1 MFKRKSY
8 IGLFIIILIFS
19 LWFIPRINNR
29 VNDDRVSDSSRT
41 KEISQSSKLSFI
53 NLNGESRKV
62 PEFVFQNQDNRY
74 VTNEDFS
81 GKVYV
86 AEFFFTSCPSI
97 CIEMNQNMKVLDELY
112 GNRDDF
118 GIASFTIDPEND
130 TPTTLKKYSELID
143 VKSKNWHFLTGDKK
157 DIYELSNNG
166 FNIFSSINEAVDGG
180 FEHQGFFALIDKN
193 GYIRSRVNDYGTPLV
208 YYSGIT
214 NVNESV
220 QGIDMIKEDIEKLL
234 KEDYGKK

>member
-8 IGLFIIILIFS
+8 IALFIIIIIFS
-19 LWFIPRINNR
+19 FWFIPRINNR
-29 VNDDRVSDSSRT
+29 VNDNRVSDSSRT

-74 VTNEDFS
+74 VTNEDFL

-97 CIEMNQNMKVLDELY
+97 CIEMNQNMKILDEEF
-112 GNRDDF
+112 GGRDDF
-118 GIASFTIDPEND
+118 GIASFTIDPVND
-130 TPTTLKKYSELID
+130 TPVVLKEYAERLNVISQ
-143 VKSKNWHFLTGDKK
+143 NWHFLTGKID
-157 DIYELSNNG
+157 DVYELSNSG
-166 FNIFSSINEAVDGG
+166 FNIFAGVNPAVAGG

-193 GYIRSRVNDYGTPLV
+193 GYIRSRKDSNGNPIV
-208 YYSGIT
+208 YYLGIE
-214 NVNESV
+214 NPSADK
-220 QGIDMIKEDIEKLL
+220 QGIDMIKEDIRKLL
-234 KEDYGKK
+234 KNG

>member
-1 MFKRKSY
+1 MKKYSY
-8 IGLFIIILIFS
+8 IGISFIVLVIGIIVFPKIMDRIENHSINDTKRLS
-19 LWFIPRINNR
+19 L
-29 VNDDRVSDSSRT
+29 SD
-41 KEISQSSKLSFI
+41 KLSFI
-53 NLNGESRKV
+53 KLDGENRKV
-62 PEFVFQNQDNRY
+62 EDFLFLNQDSLLIG
-74 VTNEDFS
+74 NEDFK

-86 AEFFFTSCPSI
+86 AEFFFTKCPSI
-97 CIEMNQNMKVLDELY
+97 CIEMNQNMKILDELY
-112 GNRDDF
+112 GNREDF

-220 QGIDMIKEDIEKLL
+220 QGIDMITEDIEKLL
-234 KEDYGKK
+234 NEDYGKK

>member
-8 IGLFIIILIFS
+8 IALFIIIIIFS
-19 LWFIPRINNR
+19 FWFIPRINNR
-29 VNDDRVSDSSRT
+29 VNDNRVSDSSRT

-97 CIEMNQNMKVLDELY
+97 CIEMNQNMKILDEEF
-112 GNRDDF
+112 GGRDDF
-118 GIASFTIDPEND
+118 GIASFTIDPVND
-130 TPTTLKKYSELID
+130 TPVVLKKYAERLN
-143 VKSKNWHFLTGDKK
+143 VKSQNWHFLTGKID
-157 DIYELSNNG
+157 DVYELSNSG
-166 FNIFSSINEAVDGG
+166 FNIFAGVNPAVAGG

-193 GYIRSRVNDYGTPLV
+193 GYIRSRKDSNGNPIV
-208 YYSGIT
+208 YYLGID
-214 NVNESV
+214 NLSADK
-220 QGIDMIKEDIEKLL
+220 QGIDMIKEDIRKLL
-234 KEDYGKK
+234 KNG

>member
-1 MFKRKSY
+1 MKKYSY
-8 IGLFIIILIFS
+8 IGISFIVLIFGIIV
-19 LWFIPRINNR
+19 FPKIMDRIENQSI
-29 VNDDRVSDSSRT
+29 NDTKRLSISD
-41 KEISQSSKLSFI
+41 KLSFI
-53 NLNGESRKV
+53 KLDGENRKV
-62 PEFVFQNQDNRY
+62 EDFLFLNQDSLLIG
-74 VTNEDFS
+74 NEDFK

-86 AEFFFTSCPSI
+86 AEFFFTKCPSI
-97 CIEMNQNMKVLDELY
+97 CIEMNQNMKILDELY

-118 GIASFTIDPEND
+118 GIASFTIDPEID

-220 QGIDMIKEDIEKLL
+220 QGIDMIIEDIEKLL
-234 KEDYGKK
+234 NEDYGKK

>member
-8 IGLFIIILIFS
+8 IGLFIIIIIFS
-19 LWFIPRINNR
+19 FWFIPRINNR
-29 VNDDRVSDSSRT
+29 VNDNRVSDSSRT

-74 VTNEDFS
+74 VTNEDFL

-97 CIEMNQNMKVLDELY
+97 CIEMNQNMKILDEEF
-112 GNRDDF
+112 GGRDDF
-118 GIASFTIDPEND
+118 GIASFTIDPVND
-130 TPTTLKKYSELID
+130 TPVVLKEYAERLNVISQ
-143 VKSKNWHFLTGDKK
+143 NWHFLTGKID
-157 DIYELSNNG
+157 DVYELSNSG
-166 FNIFSSINEAVDGG
+166 FNIFAGVNPAVAGG

-193 GYIRSRVNDYGTPLV
+193 GYIRSRKDSNGNPIV
-208 YYSGIT
+208 YYLGID
-214 NVNESV
+214 NPSADK
-220 QGIDMIKEDIEKLL
+220 QGIDMIKEDIRKLL
-234 KEDYGKK
+234 KNG

>member
-8 IGLFIIILIFS
+8 IGLFIIIIIFS
-19 LWFIPRINNR
+19 FWFIPRINNR
-29 VNDDRVSDSSRT
+29 VNDNRVSDSSRT

-97 CIEMNQNMKVLDELY
+97 CIEMNQNMKILDEEF
-112 GNRDDF
+112 GGRDDF
-118 GIASFTIDPEND
+118 GIASFTIDPVND
-130 TPTTLKKYSELID
+130 TPVVLKKYAERLN
-143 VKSKNWHFLTGDKK
+143 VKSQNWHFLTGKID
-157 DIYELSNNG
+157 DVYELSNSG
-166 FNIFSSINEAVDGG
+166 FNIFAGVNPAVAGG

-193 GYIRSRVNDYGTPLV
+193 GYIRSRKDSNGNPIV
-208 YYSGIT
+208 YYLGIE
-214 NVNESV
+214 NPSFDK
-220 QGIDMIKEDIEKLL
+220 QGIDMIKEDIRKLL
-234 KEDYGKK
+234 KNG